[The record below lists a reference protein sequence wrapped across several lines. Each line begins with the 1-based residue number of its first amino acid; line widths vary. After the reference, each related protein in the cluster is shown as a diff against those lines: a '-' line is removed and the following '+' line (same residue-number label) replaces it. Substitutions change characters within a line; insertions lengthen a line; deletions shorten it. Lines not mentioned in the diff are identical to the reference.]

1 MLIRIETR
9 CIKIRDLI
17 HSIPAGQSPK
27 GHVDASR
34 KEGRKKSAH
43 HPRRYGTSF
52 ASATASAKLDTE
64 TTRHDGPI

>member
-1 MLIRIETR
+1 MRI
-9 CIKIRDLI
+9 
-17 HSIPAGQSPK
+17 SIPAGQSPE
-27 GHVDASR
+27 GHAHTHLG

-43 HPRRYGTSF
+43 HPRRYGASF

>member
-1 MLIRIETR
+1 MIRIETR

-17 HSIPAGQSPK
+17 RISIPAGQSPK
-27 GHVDASR
+27 GHASR

-43 HPRRYGTSF
+43 HPRRYGASF